1 MRKNF
6 TGPAFA
12 CRIGIVRTDTFT
24 GFAHKQARGPRPWL
38 LAIAALAASAYLIRR
53 CSRKVEADYPPLGRL
68 IEVDGVRLH
77 VVMRG
82 TGTPLLLL
90 HGNGSN
96 VLDLELSGLIDRAA
110 ERYQVIALDRPG
122 FGFSSRPYDR
132 PWTARAQAELVHK
145 ALQKLGIA
153 RPIVAAHSSGTQ
165 VALELA
171 LEYPSDVRSL
181 VLLSGYYYPSPRA
194 DALLM
199 SLPALPLFGAL
210 LRHTIS
216 PWLARLLWPLQ
227 AKILFSP
234 AQVAS
239 SFRAY
244 PPWMSLRP
252 IALRA
257 AAAEC
262 TQAIATAAK
271 LRGRYTRLEVPV
283 VILAGADDRFI
294 APGWNSVQL
303 HQEIAGSD
311 LTLVPG
317 AGHMVHHTVP
327 EEVMTAID
335 AAAAA
340 PVEGR
345 VRPGAV
351 HDLRQGATAQTA

>member
-1 MRKNF
+1 M
-6 TGPAFA
+6 
-12 CRIGIVRTDTFT
+12 VHTDTFT
-24 GFAHKQARGPRPWL
+24 QFARKPEGALWPWL
-38 LAIAALAASAYLIRR
+38 LATAALAASAYAIYRR
-53 CSRKVEADYPPLGRL
+53 SRKIEADYPPLGRL
-68 IEVDGVRLH
+68 IEVEGVRLH

-82 TGTPLLLL
+82 AGPPLLLL

-96 VLDLELSGLIDRAA
+96 VLDLELSGLIERAA
-110 ERYQVIALDRPG
+110 EHYQVIALDRPG
-122 FGFSSRPYDR
+122 FGYSARPYDR
-132 PWTARAQAELVHK
+132 PWTARAQAELVHRL
-145 ALQKLGIA
+145 LQQLGIA

-171 LEYPSDVRSL
+171 LLYPTDARSL

-199 SLPALPLFGAL
+199 SLPALPLIGAL

-216 PWLARLLWPLQ
+216 PWLGRLLWPLQ
-227 AKILFSP
+227 ARILFKP
-234 AQVAS
+234 APVAN

-252 IALRA
+252 TALRA
-257 AAAEC
+257 AAAEFA
-262 TQAIATAAK
+262 QAIITAAK
-271 LRGRYTRLEVPV
+271 LRGRYARIEMPV

-294 APGWNSVQL
+294 SPGWNSVRL
-303 HQEIAGSD
+303 HHEIVGSE

-340 PVEGR
+340 PLEGVPQTSA
-345 VRPGAV
+345 VRGSAYDAALQAP
-351 HDLRQGATAQTA
+351 